1 MTRHRASM
9 RASKLLKMP
18 SITNITGMNSLQ
30 ALLQANA
37 ANLAAAPN
45 AVWASVR
52 RVLLRENIAA
62 RIEQPTSMVR
72 CALPKWRR
80 PMVTCA
86 RQVLIS
92 SATFLSPSPTFLMQT
107 AEPSLW
113 TTFKETLISHLL
125 VLLIQIRACVLMD
138 AKSLIMITNALGL
151 GPQVN
156 LNSLMPRECSAAF
169 LRTSEV

>member
-1 MTRHRASM
+1 M
-9 RASKLLKMP
+9 
-18 SITNITGMNSLQ
+18 G
-30 ALLQANA
+30 
-37 ANLAAAPN
+37 
-45 AVWASVR
+45 
-52 RVLLRENIAA
+52 
-62 RIEQPTSMVR
+62 
-72 CALPKWRR
+72 R

-92 SATFLSPSPTFLMQT
+92 SATFLTPSPTFLMQT

>member
-1 MTRHRASM
+1 
-9 RASKLLKMP
+9 
-18 SITNITGMNSLQ
+18 
-30 ALLQANA
+30 
-37 ANLAAAPN
+37 
-45 AVWASVR
+45 
-52 RVLLRENIAA
+52 
-62 RIEQPTSMVR
+62 
-72 CALPKWRR
+72 
-80 PMVTCA
+80 MVTCA
-86 RQVLIS
+86 RLVLVS
-92 SATFLSPSPTFLMQT
+92 TATFLTPSPASKREDPMKQS